1 MSFEDLRRDYDATLG
16 RIGDTLDLTRTGQG
30 AFDPVPC
37 RVGYVPSAVAELTEA
52 EEAQARAHVQGVLE
66 QLAPVLEDALAAG
79 RCRQHRLQ
87 ESAELEHGSFEVR
100 DAAFAK
106 RRGE

>member
-1 MSFEDLRRDYDATLG
+1 MG
-16 RIGDTLDLTRTGQG
+16 REVERLTI
-30 AFDPVPC
+30 AA
-37 RVGYVPSAVAELTEA
+37 SAPT
-52 EEAQARAHVQGVLE
+52 LE
-66 QLAPVLEDALAAG
+66 QLAPVLNDVLAAG

-100 DAAFAK
+100 DAAFGR